1 MTVISNDTSL
11 SEGDTALLACVGY
24 AQSGVEI
31 TWSLGGETVMN
42 DSLVTIY
49 EEDIVEGGRVYKQ
62 SFLQLCSLQVSDAG
76 DYTCFVRNSGNSAN
90 ATTRLSVSG
99 QFSIYESNHFK
110 DDCIFS
116 EAEGVELTVISNDTS
131 LSEGD
136 TALLA
141 CVGYAQSGVEITW
154 SLGGETV
161 MNDSLVTIYEED
173 IVEGGRVYKQS
184 FLQLCSLEVA
194 DAGDYTCFVRNSGN
208 SANATTHLSVS
219 GQFSIFVNRITS
231 KMYIFRS

>member
-42 DSLVTIY
+42 DTLVTIY
-49 EEDIVEGGRVYKQ
+49 EEDIVEGGRVYRQ

-76 DYTCFVRNSGNSAN
+76 NYTCFVRNSGNSAN

-99 QFSIYESNHFK
+99 QFSIF
-110 DDCIFS
+110 
-116 EAEGVELTVISNDTS
+116 
-131 LSEGD
+131 
-136 TALLA
+136 
-141 CVGYAQSGVEITW
+141 
-154 SLGGETV
+154 
-161 MNDSLVTIYEED
+161 M
-173 IVEGGRVYKQS
+173 
-184 FLQLCSLEVA
+184 
-194 DAGDYTCFVRNSGN
+194 
-208 SANATTHLSVS
+208 
-219 GQFSIFVNRITS
+219 NRITS